1 MTRDEATRI
10 VVNVANLP
18 ELPQL
23 QYYWTGGS
31 SKGRRISLQN
41 AFMSRVLPQL
51 PRHCLG
57 PIASGQYPSVVT
69 KQD

>member
-41 AFMSRVLPQL
+41 AFMSRVLAATAAL
-51 PRHCLG
+51 SRADRFG
-57 PIASGQYPSVVT
+57 PVPERGHKA
-69 KQD
+69 